1 MKTIKLRNA
10 ETKKIIY
17 QFDVTDT
24 QLKLANK
31 LGVSKEQFITELSKQ
46 HLKNHLNKDKDQDE
60 V

>member
-10 ETKKIIY
+10 ETKKVIY

-24 QLKLANK
+24 QLELAKK
-31 LGVSKEQFITELSKQ
+31 LGVSNEQFITELSKQ
-46 HLKNHLNKDKDQDE
+46 HLKDYTNKNKDKDE